1 MREKDYR
8 EIQLSS
14 THLVLIIFGLLVV
27 GCVIFLLG
35 ISVGKKQA
43 LVESG
48 SDFGKP
54 NITDVSGSQ
63 PAEEK
68 VSSPEAKGIIQDELI
83 SHQKVQAETEP
94 ASPPEKKEKAKPQP
108 NLQEGN
114 YYIQAGAYSQKT
126 GAEAH
131 VSKLKTQGFSAII
144 LDPLPRD
151 RRPIFRVRVVGY
163 QSREE
168 AQTALAKL
176 AAAENKKVSDYFIA
190 QQQR

>member
-54 NITDVSGSQ
+54 SITDVSGSQ

-68 VSSPEAKGIIQDELI
+68 VSNPEAKGIIQDELI
-83 SHQKVQAETEP
+83 SHQKIQAETEP

-108 NLQEGN
+108 NLQEGD

-126 GAEAH
+126 GAETH
-131 VSKLKTQGFSAII
+131 VSKLKAQGFSAII

-168 AQTALAKL
+168 AQTALARL